1 MCTYVTP
8 SDMTTSNETPTRD
21 TLRDAHKDLTRERI
35 LEAVVDC
42 LNEEK
47 EELTIEDVAAR
58 AGVTK
63 RTIYRHFA
71 TRDDLLKA
79 TWPAMQRRV
88 GLNPNRP
95 GGFVDK
101 AEELA
106 NLSLRL
112 FPAFDTQRG
121 AVRASVFSKP
131 GREIRMA
138 VNEQRKAGF
147 IASVKDARPD
157 LNKQE
162 LLRLAA
168 TVQLLNS
175 AFAWAIMKDFWGLDG
190 DEAGRAVS
198 DATHLLL
205 GLDPKKTSR
214 SLPVP
219 TNARQQKQKKKEAA
233 Q

>member
-1 MCTYVTP
+1 
-8 SDMTTSNETPTRD
+8 MTTPTETPERE

-42 LNEEK
+42 LNDESHEDLK
-47 EELTIEDVAAR
+47 IEDVAAK

-71 TRDDLLKA
+71 TREDLLKSA
-79 TWPAMQRRV
+79 WPAMQRRV
-88 GLNPNRP
+88 GLPG
-95 GGFVDK
+95 GGFVTSKDQV
-101 AEELA
+101 A
-106 NLSLRL
+106 NIALSL
-112 FPAFDTQRG
+112 FPAFDGLAG
-121 AVRASVFSKP
+121 AVRASAFSRA

-147 IASVKDARPD
+147 LASVKDARPD
-157 LNKQE
+157 LDKDQ

-175 AFAWAIMKDFWGLDG
+175 AFAWAVMRDFWGLTG
-190 DEAGRAVS
+190 EQAGLAVS
-198 DATHLLL
+198 DATHVLL
-205 GLDPKKTSR
+205 GLDPKKTGR
-214 SLPVP
+214 SLPA
-219 TNARQQKQKKKEAA
+219 TKTAKSQKQKKKEAA

>member
-1 MCTYVTP
+1 
-8 SDMTTSNETPTRD
+8 MTTLPETSTRE

-42 LNEEK
+42 LNDEQHEDLK
-47 EELTIEDVAAR
+47 IEDVAAK

-79 TWPAMQRRV
+79 AWPAMQRRV
-88 GLNPNRP
+88 GLPG
-95 GGFVDK
+95 GGFVTSK
-101 AEELA
+101 EQVA
-106 NLSLRL
+106 NIALRL
-112 FPAFDTQRG
+112 FPAFDNLAG
-121 AVRASVFSKP
+121 AVRASAFSRA

-147 IASVKDARPD
+147 LASVKDARPD
-157 LNKQE
+157 LDKDE
-162 LLRLAA
+162 LKRLAA

-175 AFAWAIMKDFWGLDG
+175 AFAWAVMRDFWGLNG

-205 GLDPKKTSR
+205 GLDPKKTGR
-214 SLPVP
+214 SLPV
-219 TNARQQKQKKKEAA
+219 TANTRQQKQKKKEAA